1 MTKRNLGELIY
12 LVSLYSEKGLTQT
25 EIAKKLNVSRQAVFQ
40 AIGKAKGRISEQ
52 IRNDYNLETI
62 TVDISEIESIV
73 NNRPAV
79 IKEKIRN
86 ERLALKE
93 QKEKTKP
100 KHSYSM
106 DRRKVHGDCA
116 ICKLNATVYQ
126 QYRERKIY
134 LSNEKVASL
143 VSQYKDLY
151 DSDNSR
157 YKRVFY
163 SVIDQEVKKLSST
176 Q

>member
-1 MTKRNLGELIY
+1 MNKRNLGELIY
-12 LVSLYSEKGLTQT
+12 LSSLYSEKGLSQT
-25 EIAKKLNVSRQAVFQ
+25 EIAKKLEVSRQAIFSS
-40 AIGKAKGRISEQ
+40 IKNGNGRNSEQ
-52 IRNDYNLETI
+52 IKNDYNLETI

-86 ERLALKE
+86 EKLALKE
-93 QKEKTKP
+93 QKA

-106 DRRKVHGDCA
+106 DRRKLHGDCA
-116 ICKLNATVYQ
+116 ICKLNAAVYMR
-126 QYRERKIY
+126 YRNKKI
-134 LSNEKVASL
+134 LLPLEKVASL
-143 VSQYKDLY
+143 VSKYKDLY
-151 DSDNSR
+151 DSDTSQ

-163 SVIDQEVKKLSST
+163 STIDKEVA